1 MISHPH
7 RCVFVHIPKTAG
19 QSIEHAFLDL
29 LELTWKQRTPLLLRY
44 NANPELGPPRLAHLR
59 AADYVRLGHMS
70 ESEFADYF
78 RFSFVRNPWDRA
90 VSFYKYLGRPTEC
103 SFRRFA
109 VEVLPNELWN
119 TMYWFVRPQTEFLYD
134 EGRLMV
140 DFVGRFE
147 SLESDF
153 REVCNRLELP
163 VDHLPFVNRSDS
175 TRRKLMT
182 SGQRVF
188 KALDPSSPA
197 FLNFSGRPISRH
209 DRFEDYYDDETWQ
222 VIADLYRS
230 DIDAF
235 GYRQEPGRTDGWPA

>member
-19 QSIEHAFLDL
+19 QSIEHVFLNL
-29 LELTWKQRTPLLLRY
+29 LGLTWKQRAPLLLRY

-70 ESEFADYF
+70 ELQFTDYF

-90 VSFYKYLGRPTEC
+90 VSFYKYIGRPTEH
-103 SFRRFA
+103 SFRQFA
-109 VEVLPNELWN
+109 VEVLPNDLWN
-119 TMYWFVRPQTEFLYD
+119 TMYWFVRPQTEYLYD

-147 SLESDF
+147 TLQSDF
-153 REVCNRLELP
+153 REVCDRLDLP
-163 VDHLPFVNRSDS
+163 ATDLPFVNLSDS
-175 TRRKLMT
+175 TREKLAT
-182 SGQRVF
+182 SGRRLL

-197 FLNFSGRPISRH
+197 FLNFRGRPISRH
-209 DRFEDYYDDETWQ
+209 DRFEDYYDDEAWQ
-222 VIADLYRS
+222 AIAELYRS

-235 GYRQEPGRTDGWPA
+235 GYR